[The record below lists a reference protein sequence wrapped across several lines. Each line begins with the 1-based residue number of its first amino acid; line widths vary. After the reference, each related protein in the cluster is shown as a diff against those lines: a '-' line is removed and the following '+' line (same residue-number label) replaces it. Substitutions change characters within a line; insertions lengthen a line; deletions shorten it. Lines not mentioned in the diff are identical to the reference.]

1 MISFFIP
8 IRKNSKRVKNK
19 NIKRIGNFKYGLTEI
34 KINQLKKVRNLFLK
48 KHKLKIEFIVST
60 DCSIVKNYIQ
70 KFRWLKIHNR
80 KKELARDD

>member
-19 NIKRIGNFKYGLTEI
+19 NIKRIGHFKYGLTEI

-48 KHKLKIEFIVST
+48 KYKLKTEFIVST
-60 DCSIVKNYIQ
+60 DSRIVKNYIQ
-70 KFRWLKIHNR
+70 KFRWLKSWYCSWLH
-80 KKELARDD
+80 LW